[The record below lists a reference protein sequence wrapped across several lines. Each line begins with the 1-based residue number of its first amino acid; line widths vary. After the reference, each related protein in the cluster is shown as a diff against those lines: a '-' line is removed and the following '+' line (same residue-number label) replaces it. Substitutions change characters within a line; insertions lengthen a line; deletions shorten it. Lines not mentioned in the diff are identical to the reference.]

1 MGEEAKRKGGPMRR
15 ILSVVSLFLFFA
27 AAEAASLET
36 SEYPKNQSQAT
47 CRVEDSI
54 NINATPERVSQYMW
68 NVSNLSSYIPV
79 SDVKIL
85 ESGRNIMRLRHKL
98 IVAGITIELVSE
110 LKKGEKDHS
119 IAYKSIE
126 GAEIEGAWVFE
137 PTEKGTRLVNV
148 LKYNRPESIFGRILN
163 WLKLEKEMKKICNES
178 LQRLK
183 HILEPMA

>member
-1 MGEEAKRKGGPMRR
+1 MRR
-15 ILSVVSLFLFFA
+15 ILFIVSLFLFFSA
-27 AAEAASLET
+27 IEAASLET
-36 SEYPKNQSQAT
+36 PEYLRKNHSQAT

-54 NINATPERVSQYMW
+54 NINATPEKVSQYMW
-68 NVSNLSSYIPV
+68 NVSNLPSYIPV

-85 ESGRNIMRLRHKL
+85 ESGGNIMRLRHKL
-98 IVAGITIELVSE
+98 IVAGTTIELVPE
-110 LKKGEKDHS
+110 LKKEEKDHS

-148 LKYNRPESIFGRILN
+148 LKYNPPESIFGRILN

-183 HILEPMA
+183 HILEAMA